1 MALVNI
7 VMTDRRDTQTLTN
20 TQGKIIFRIERF
32 STFEDRYR
40 YSEIVK
46 IGRHEWNLGSVITQE
61 DGKKYL
67 GLYVY
72 CNNFVPESSW
82 TAQVKS
88 RLWLFRSGMFPLKK
102 MEDIKDFKT
111 SIYAWGWHKFIGRTE
126 IPSAYVINDSITVEA
141 EIEIL
146 KETGPTV
153 SFGSPEEIR
162 LPSYGQ
168 VIQEQNQG
176 NLFNNEVFS
185 DVVFVVGPKELKGSR
200 TKIFGHRTII
210 GLSSPVFAAMLF
222 PKQSNC
228 LASKRDEEDRLL
240 IEIEDPETHPTAL
253 LSLFRFIYKKEI
265 VVDRQLIHETLYLAE
280 KYDTKAFAESL
291 GFLVTSETILDFL
304 PFVINVGDRHVL
316 YSRCIWIMRSQ
327 IKQILNSD
335 SFLEIDDEVM
345 KEILSCDWLQI
356 QELELFNGYVKWADH
371 QCLKREDS
379 SCFESDDTDVI
390 VLVNDEDRR
399 RVMKHLNLI
408 RFPIMSLEEFGSGPA
423 RTDILTAQEKL
434 DIYNSMAVKVPTTF
448 SRTPRNF

>member
-1 MALVNI
+1 
-7 VMTDRRDTQTLTN
+7 MTDNRDNQTLTI
-20 TQGKIIFRIERF
+20 TQGKITFKIERY
-32 STFEDRYR
+32 STFEHSYR
-40 YSEIVK
+40 YSEVVK

-82 TAQVKS
+82 TALVKS
-88 RLWLFRSGMFPLKK
+88 RLWLSRSRTPFKK
-102 MEDIKDFKT
+102 MEDIKDFKAT
-111 SIYAWGWHKFIGRTE
+111 VYAWGWHKFIAKTE
-126 IPSAYVINDSITVEA
+126 IPFVYIIDDSITVEA

-153 SFGSPEEIR
+153 SFGSPEQVQV
-162 LPSYGQ
+162 PSYDQ
-168 VIQEQNQG
+168 IIQEQNQG

-185 DVVFVVGPKELKGSR
+185 DVVFIVGPKELKASR

-210 GLSSPVFAAMLF
+210 GLSSPVFATMLF
-222 PKQSNC
+222 PKQSNF
-228 LASKRDEEDRLL
+228 LTSKRDEEERLL

-253 LSLFRFIYKKEI
+253 FSLFRFIYKKEV
-265 VVDRQLIHETLYLAE
+265 VVDRQLIHETLYVAE
-280 KYDTKAFAESL
+280 KYDTKTFAESL
-291 GFLVTSETILDFL
+291 GFLVTSETVLDFL

-316 YSRCIWIMRSQ
+316 YNRCMWIMRSQ

-356 QELELFNGYVKWADH
+356 QELDLFNGYVKWADH
-371 QCLKREDS
+371 QCLKHEDTG
-379 SCFESDDTDVI
+379 DTDVI

-423 RTDILTAQEKL
+423 GTDILTPQEKL